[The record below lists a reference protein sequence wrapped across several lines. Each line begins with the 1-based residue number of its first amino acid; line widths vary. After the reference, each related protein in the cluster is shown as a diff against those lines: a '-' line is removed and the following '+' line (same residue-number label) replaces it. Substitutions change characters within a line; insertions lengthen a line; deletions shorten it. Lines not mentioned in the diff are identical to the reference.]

1 MLNGAIFTRRALV
14 LDFHPDQL
22 YAGAIRSK
30 MGDLESSIAFGFFEE
45 GKMSLLKIA
54 HVPPA
59 NVEPGATV
67 LEAVQV
73 MAEEGVGAV
82 AVVENGAIKGIFTER
97 DLMLRVVLRDRATH
111 DTKMIDVMTSPV
123 ETATEETPAQEA
135 LTHMLDRHLRHL
147 PIVKADGQLLGML
160 SIRNLLEHMVEG
172 LSREIESMDQFLLN
186 DGPGG

>member
-1 MLNGAIFTRRALV
+1 
-14 LDFHPDQL
+14 
-22 YAGAIRSK
+22 
-30 MGDLESSIAFGFFEE
+30 
-45 GKMSLLKIA
+45 MSLLKIA

-59 NVEPGATV
+59 TVEPGATV

-82 AVVENGAIKGIFTER
+82 AVVQNHAVVGIFTER
-97 DLMLRVVLRDRATH
+97 DLMLRVVLRDRSTH
-111 DTKMIDVMTSPV
+111 GTKMSEVMTSPV
-123 ETATEETPAQEA
+123 ETATDETPAQEA
-135 LTHMLDRHLRHL
+135 LSHMLERHLRHL
-147 PIVKADGQLLGML
+147 PLVNGEGKLQGML